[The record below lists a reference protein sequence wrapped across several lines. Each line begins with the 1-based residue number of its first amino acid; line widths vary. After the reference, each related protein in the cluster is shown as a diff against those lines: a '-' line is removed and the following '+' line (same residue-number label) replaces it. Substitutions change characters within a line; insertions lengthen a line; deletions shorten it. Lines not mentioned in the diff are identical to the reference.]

1 MKDLIQVYKDL
12 DKYYTKDHIA
22 EICVEAMIRKFPF
35 DLKEYLFIEPSAGS
49 GAFIDAASAKGLS
62 IKGFDLLPTRDDI
75 IKNDF
80 LSGNIEDYLS
90 KDERSKKRIT
100 IGNPPF
106 GSKSGLAIK
115 FVNRSLEQSDFV
127 GFIIPNQFEKW
138 SVQSKI
144 NPNAKLI
151 ANIVLPEDSFI
162 LLDKTI
168 KLRCVFQI
176 WTLKESDE
184 DLRIKAKPDIKH
196 PDFLLYQYN
205 RTEEAEKFFDYDW
218 DFAVP
223 RQGYNDYTFKAYSKE
238 ECDMKKQWIFFKA
251 LNQEALEILMS
262 IDFESLSKN
271 NLGTPGFGKA
281 DVVKAYKE
289 KAYGYV

>member
-1 MKDLIQVYKDL
+1 MKDLLQQYKEL
-12 DKYYTKDHIA
+12 DKYYTKDNIA
-22 EICVEAMIRKFPF
+22 EMCVNEMVKALPF
-35 DLKEYLFIEPSAGS
+35 DLNDFLFIEPSAGS
-49 GAFIDAASAKGLS
+49 GAFVDAIKAKNLS
-62 IKGFDLLPTRDDI
+62 IKGFDILPTRSDVI
-75 IKNDF
+75 ENDF
-80 LSGNIEDYLS
+80 LNGNLIDLLDTEE
-90 KDERSKKRIT
+90 KNKKRIT

-106 GSKSGLAIK
+106 GRKSSLAIDFLNK
-115 FVNRSLEQSDFV
+115 SLEHSDYV
-127 GFIIPNQFEKW
+127 CFIIPNQFEKW

-144 NPNAKLI
+144 NSKAKLI

-176 WTLKESDE
+176 WTLNEGFK
-184 DLRIKAKPDIKH
+184 DLRIQGKPDIKH

-205 RTEEAEKFFDYDW
+205 RTVEAEKFFDYDW

-223 RQGYNDYTFKAYSKE
+223 RQGYNDYNFKAYSKD

-251 LNQEALEILMS
+251 LNKDSLNILLS
-262 IDFESLSKN
+262 IDFEKLSKN
-271 NLGTPGFGKA
+271 NLGIPGFGKA

-289 KAYGYV
+289 KACNS

>member
-1 MKDLIQVYKDL
+1 MTDLIQLYKDL

-22 EICVEAMIRKFPF
+22 DLCVEEM
-35 DLKEYLFIEPSAGS
+35 LKALPVNAQSYLFIEPSAGS
-49 GAFIDAASAKGLS
+49 GAFIDAVEKHGLN
-62 IKGFDLLPTRDDI
+62 IKGFDLMPTREDVI
-75 IKNDF
+75 QNDF
-80 LSGNIEDYLS
+80 LTGDIANHLS
-90 KDERSKKRIT
+90 DEEQAQKKIT

-106 GSKSGLAIK
+106 GRKSALAID
-115 FVNRSLEQSDFV
+115 FVNRSLEQTDFV

-144 NPNAKLI
+144 NPKAKLI
-151 ANIVLPEDSFI
+151 ANITLPEDSFI
-162 LLDKTI
+162 LLNKTI

-176 WTLKESDE
+176 WTLQEGFE
-184 DLRIKAKPDIKH
+184 DLRIQAKPDIKH

-205 RTEEAEKFFDYDW
+205 RTVEAEKFFDYDW

-223 RQGYNDYTFKAYSKE
+223 RQGYNDYRFKAYSKS

-251 LNQEALEILMS
+251 LNEETLKTLLS
-262 IDFESLSKN
+262 IDFEKLSKN
-271 NLGTPGFGKA
+271 NLGIPGFGKA

-289 KAYGYV
+289 KACNS